1 MVSLVGTF
9 LGRPLLRWRAVIDG
23 CRGFCVARRI
33 GSGWIYRWLLPT
45 HSGLKCPQSCRPK
58 ADSPKATPDLPR
70 LGTKI
75 VAFRTTSLA
84 SKRPAALQNN
94 SPAIA

>member
-33 GSGWIYRWLLPT
+33 GSGWINVGCYRPIPVSNVPKVVGPKRTALRRLLT
-45 HSGLKCPQSCRPK
+45 CR
-58 ADSPKATPDLPR
+58 DW
-70 LGTKI
+70 
-75 VAFRTTSLA
+75 
-84 SKRPAALQNN
+84 
-94 SPAIA
+94 